1 MSSDFDKS
9 EQKKTEV
16 AIINR
21 ISVKLIKRTG
31 KREVTE
37 ESWKQFQDEIEKE
50 IENRPNMRLTNI
62 QALDKAMD
70 QMGNPVNHTLA
81 YLLIFEE
88 RDDSLV
94 ALRMDI
100 NQIHETIERICRSGG
115 Y

>member
-1 MSSDFDKS
+1 VVGDFDKS

-21 ISVKLIKRTG
+21 ISVKLIKG
-31 KREVTE
+31 KWEVTV
-37 ESWKQFQDEIEKE
+37 ESWKKFQDGIEKE

-62 QALDKAMD
+62 QALDKAID
-70 QMGNPVNHTLA
+70 QMGNPINHTIA

-88 RDDSLV
+88 RDDSLA